1 MQLKSIVSAF
11 VVVLV
16 VGGIAILA
24 APGQTLQPGQMTQ
37 ARVWIQNSG
46 RSEAVP
52 VELRAVNLEAPMR
65 VQVING
71 EPAYAT
77 AGPVQVREIR
87 RVWDY
92 ETITVAPADDMAA
105 KLNQQGASGW
115 ETTGIAFVN
124 VDGTMLLLKRP
135 R

>member
-1 MQLKSIVSAF
+1 MRLKSIVSAF

-37 ARVWIQNSG
+37 ARVWIENRG

-52 VELRAVNLEAPMR
+52 VELRDVNLEAPMR

-92 ETITVAPADDMAA
+92 ETITVAPAEDMAA
-105 KLNQQGASGW
+105 KLTQQGASGW

-124 VDGTMLLLKRP
+124 VDGTMLVLKRP

>member
-24 APGQTLQPGQMTQ
+24 APRQTLQPGQMTQ
-37 ARVWIQNSG
+37 ARVWIENRG

-52 VELRAVNLEAPMR
+52 VELRDVNLEAPMR

-77 AGPVQVREIR
+77 AGPIQVREIR

-92 ETITVAPADDMAA
+92 ETITVAPAEDMAA
-105 KLNQQGASGW
+105 KLNQQGATGW

>member
-92 ETITVAPADDMAA
+92 ETITVAPAEDMAA

-115 ETTGIAFVN
+115 ETTGISFVN
-124 VDGTMLLLKRP
+124 ADGTTLLLKRA

>member
-1 MQLKSIVSAF
+1 MRLKSIVSAF

-37 ARVWIQNSG
+37 ARVWIENRG

-52 VELRAVNLEAPMR
+52 VELRDVNLEAPMR

-71 EPAYAT
+71 EPAFAT

-92 ETITVAPADDMAA
+92 ETITVAPAEDMAA

-115 ETTGIAFVN
+115 ETTGIAIVN
-124 VDGTMLLLKRP
+124 LAGTMLLLKRP